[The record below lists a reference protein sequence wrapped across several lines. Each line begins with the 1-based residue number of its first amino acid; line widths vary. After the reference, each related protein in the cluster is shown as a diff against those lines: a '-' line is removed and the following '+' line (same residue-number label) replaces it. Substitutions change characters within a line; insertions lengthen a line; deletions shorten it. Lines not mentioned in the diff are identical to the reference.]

1 MLLRVFFAAIV
12 LTGCAT
18 PTTTPPH
25 VVGRYASRLS
35 SADIEQIRV
44 IISKGPRSSSR
55 EATVEAFASDRAR
68 VDTRIIQPSGFEH
81 LRYTVVKRGETWS
94 ADPHSFN
101 VLESRGEIII
111 P

>member
-18 PTTTPPH
+18 PTTTPH
-25 VVGRYASRLS
+25 VVGPYASHLS
-35 SADIEQIRV
+35 SADVEQIRV
-44 IISKGPRSSSR
+44 IICKGPRSSSR
-55 EATVEAFASDRAR
+55 EATVEAFALDRAR

-81 LRYTVVKRGETWS
+81 LRYTVVKHGEIWS
-94 ADPHSFN
+94 AEAHSFN
-101 VLESRGEIII
+101 VLESRGQIII